1 MPSKTFEAVNYLE
14 KKIQYLNEKCYEFQL
29 ENRNLTFMIEKLED
43 KIKELQYENYD
54 LYEKIENMK
63 NNEVEE
69 KEIDMDRIRMIMEK
83 AKRMKKKNA

>member
-1 MPSKTFEAVNYLE
+1 MGKITEIVTSFEKRVD
-14 KKIQYLNEKCYEFQL
+14 YLNEKCFELQEKNFEL
-29 ENRNLTFMIEKLED
+29 EFMIDELKD
-43 KIKELQYENYD
+43 KIKELQYENSD